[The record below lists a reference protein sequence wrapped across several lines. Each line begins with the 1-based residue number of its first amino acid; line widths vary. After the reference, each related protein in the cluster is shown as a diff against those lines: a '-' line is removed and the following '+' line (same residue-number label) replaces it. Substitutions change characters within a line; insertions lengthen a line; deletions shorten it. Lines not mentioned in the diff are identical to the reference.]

1 MIKLIVENS
10 FVVTDDRGKDWEY
23 ISGDVSTFAENYM
36 DNITRS
42 VNESNFGRLNQ
53 HIKNGCFL
61 ISACRGDK
69 DEKTNKKNTETLAN
83 DLRQAGLGYIRVL
96 GGYVETRDNGEKEE
110 VTEESFFVPLP
121 KDYDVADFFDVA
133 IDLCKK
139 YNQDSV
145 LINLPEY
152 VEFGYYDKNGDFD
165 FSPGDKLQFDEKHVG
180 EYFSQLVK
188 GTRRNQKW
196 AFTTEWLARR
206 HPTSVPQSVYMSQRK
221 EIF

>member
-1 MIKLIVENS
+1 MIKLTVSNS
-10 FVVTDDRGKDWEY
+10 FTVKDYNGRKWEY
-23 ISGDVSTFAENYM
+23 FTDNIGEFAKNYM
-36 DNITRS
+36 ES
-42 VNESNFGRLNQ
+42 VSRQISESNFGRLNQ

-188 GTRRNQKW
+188 GSRRNQKW

-206 HPTSVPQSVYMSQRK
+206 HPTSVPQSVYMSQRR

>member
-1 MIKLIVENS
+1 MIKLAMENT
-10 FVVTDDRGKDWEY
+10 FMVTDYRGKEWEY
-23 ISGDVSTFAENYM
+23 FTGDVGKFMKNYM
-36 DNITRS
+36 KSVSSSIT
-42 VNESNFGRLNQ
+42 ESNFGRIKQ
-53 HIKNGCFL
+53 HVDNGCFMV
-61 ISACRGDK
+61 SACRGDK
-69 DEKTNKKNTETLAN
+69 DAKTNKKNTETLAN
-83 DLRQAGLGYIRVL
+83 DLRNAGLGYIRVL
-96 GGYVETRDNGEKEE
+96 GGYVETRDNGEKED

-121 KDYDVADFFDVA
+121 KDYDIDEFFDVA
-133 IDLCKK
+133 ISLCKK

-145 LINLPEY
+145 LINLPGY

-165 FSPGDKLQFDEKHVG
+165 FSPGDKLEFDEKRVG

-206 HPTSVPQSVYMSQRK
+206 HPISVPQSVYMSQRK